1 MSKVKRH
8 IFISYQH
15 KDQMKAKGFRLLPW
29 AKNVDVDFVGRHL
42 LDPVDSKNESY
53 IKAKIKEQIKGS
65 SVTVVLI
72 GKDTKKSEYQPF
84 EIEQSLAKDKSNGIL
99 GIKLDKS
106 VDLPKKSD
114 VGQLLHDAGAEII
127 EWEPSKFGDAIER
140 AAVAARRAAGIKRTP
155 PGILPGRKQ
164 CIRRIR

>member
-15 KDQMKAKGFRLLPW
+15 KDQMKAKGFHLLRW

-42 LDPVDSKNESY
+42 LDPVKSKDEQY
-53 IKAKIKEQIKGS
+53 IKSEIRKQIKGT

-72 GKDTKKSEYQPF
+72 GKDTKKSKYQPF

-114 VGQLLHDAGAEII
+114 VGQLLHDAGAEVIG
-127 EWEPSKFGDAIER
+127 WKPSKFGDAIER
-140 AAVAARRAAGIKRTP
+140 AAVAARQAEKIKRTP

-164 CIRRIR
+164 CIRCIR